1 MTVVEGNAL
10 FLFSTLNF
18 SAPSLGIAEELLPR
32 GADFKLAFLQQF
44 VSAFLFQRKLF
55 VFGAG

>member
-18 SAPSLGIAEELLPR
+18 SAPSLGIAEKLLPS
-32 GADFKLAFLQQF
+32 GVDFKLAFLQQF
-44 VSAFLFQRKLF
+44 VLASLFQQKLF
-55 VFGAG
+55 VFGAR

>member
-44 VSAFLFQRKLF
+44 VSAFLF
-55 VFGAG
+55 